1 MTSPHY
7 PDDRLYHEENLWIRN
22 LAEPGKAVI
31 GVSHFAQDQL
41 GDIVSITLPS
51 VGQRMSF
58 GSAFGEIE
66 AAKVVSDLIAPAD
79 GTVIACNTELEG
91 DPTLV
96 NSDCYGGGWLV
107 HIEIDEAIDHHP
119 LMTAEKYRSHV
130 GGDD

>member
-1 MTSPHY
+1 MTSPRY

-41 GDIVSITLPS
+41 GDIVSITLPG
-51 VGQRMSF
+51 VGQRISF
-58 GSAFGEIE
+58 GNAFGEIE
-66 AAKVVSDLIAPAD
+66 AAKVVSDLIAPAN
-79 GTVIACNTELEG
+79 GIVIACNAELVG

-96 NSDCYGGGWLV
+96 NSDCYGAGWLV
-107 HIEIDEAIDHHP
+107 HIAIDSAMDRP
-119 LMTAEKYRSHV
+119 TLMTAEKYRLHV

>member
-1 MTSPHY
+1 MTSDHY
-7 PDDRLYHEENLWIRN
+7 PDDRLYHEENLWIQE
-22 LAEPGKAVI
+22 LAETGKAVI

-41 GDIVSITLPS
+41 GDIVSISLPAI
-51 VGQRMSF
+51 GQRIKC

-79 GTVIACNTELEG
+79 GTVVARNPNLED

-96 NSDCYGGGWLV
+96 NSDCYGAGWLIYIAV
-107 HIEIDEAIDHHP
+107 DEAIDRHP
-119 LMTAEKYRSHV
+119 LMAAEKYRSHV